1 MNRRLA
7 GIVLVCLGWSGVV
20 LTQPTPTQ
28 PPPAQPTLAQP
39 VLAQPAPVQLTPVQ
53 ITSAQPAPAQPAPA
67 QELRLFSTYS
77 IVAYDPDR
85 KEWGVG
91 VASKVLAVGAGV
103 PSLKAGVGAIATQ
116 SYANLA
122 YGPKAIALLTEGKS
136 AEEVIK
142 ILTDADKNKEV
153 RQVGVVDREGRVANF
168 TGAKCIPW
176 AGAKSGKHYTCQG
189 NLLANEKVI
198 ADMAETF
205 ENTKGRL
212 AWRIMEAMDAAEAA
226 GGDKRGK
233 QSAAIHVVR
242 NEPGELGYGEHAVN
256 LRVDDAEEPLVEL
269 RRLLTKQLGKPK

>member
-1 MNRRLA
+1 LNRLLA
-7 GIVLVCLGWSGVV
+7 ALLLLWVGALASVPLLARPG
-20 LTQPTPTQ
+20 QPAQSSQPKQPASAPATSTQ
-28 PPPAQPTLAQP
+28 PP
-39 VLAQPAPVQLTPVQ
+39 QLY
-53 ITSAQPAPAQPAPA
+53 
-67 QELRLFSTYS
+67 STYS

-103 PSLKAGVGAIATQ
+103 QALKAGVGAIATQ

-122 YGPKAIALLTEGKS
+122 YGPKAIALLAEGKS

-142 ILTDADKNKEV
+142 ILTDADKNKEF

-168 TGAKCIPW
+168 TGSKCIAW
-176 AGAKSGKHYTCQG
+176 AGAKAGKHYTCQG

-212 AWRIMEAMDAAEAA
+212 AWRIMAALDAAEAA
-226 GGDKRGK
+226 GGDKRGR
-233 QSAAIHVVR
+233 QSAAIHIVG
-242 NEPGELGYGEHAVN
+242 NEPGELGYGEHLVN

-269 RRLLTKQLGKPK
+269 RRLLTKRLGKPQ